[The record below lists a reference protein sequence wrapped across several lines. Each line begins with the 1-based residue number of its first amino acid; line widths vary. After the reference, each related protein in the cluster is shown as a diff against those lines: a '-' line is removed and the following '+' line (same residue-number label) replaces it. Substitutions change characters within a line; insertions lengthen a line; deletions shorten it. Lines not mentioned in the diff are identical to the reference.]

1 MRWIRM
7 AALYF
12 ERTFEYRLRSFL
24 WILIP
29 MVNNLTLI
37 LFWTGAKERIDY
49 ITTYYVLM
57 TVGGL
62 LTTSH
67 VEYEVA
73 ENDIKQGELVNYLT
87 KPISYYWTN
96 FLGELPFRVL
106 QSIYA
111 IVLIGIFMFFF
122 HGSITMSLNPIYI
135 PFVII
140 IFTLAYFISFTFKL
154 SAAYLS
160 FWFKDIRAFYEFIT
174 ILSIVFSGAVM
185 PLEWYPAIMRIIAHA
200 FPFVYT
206 GYYPIV
212 TLLKPMG
219 VFDFLNII
227 AVQGLWLFV
236 LSLIHHYLW
245 REGIKEFTAVGR

>member
-1 MRWIRM
+1 
-7 AALYF
+7 
-12 ERTFEYRLRSFL
+12 
-24 WILIP
+24 
-29 MVNNLTLI
+29 
-37 LFWTGAKERIDY
+37 
-49 ITTYYVLM
+49 
-57 TVGGL
+57 
-62 LTTSH
+62 
-67 VEYEVA
+67 
-73 ENDIKQGELVNYLT
+73 
-87 KPISYYWTN
+87 
-96 FLGELPFRVL
+96 
-106 QSIYA
+106 
-111 IVLIGIFMFFF
+111 
-122 HGSITMSLNPIYI
+122 MSLNPIYI

>member
-1 MRWIRM
+1 MRWLRM
-7 AALYF
+7 TALYF

-29 MVNNLTLI
+29 MSNNLTLI
-37 LFWTGAKERIDY
+37 LFWTGAQEQIDY
-49 ITTYYVLM
+49 VTTYYILM
-57 TVGGL
+57 TIGGL

-96 FLGELPFRVL
+96 FLGELPYRVL

-111 IVLIGIFMFFF
+111 VILIALFMLFF
-122 HGSITMSLNPIYI
+122 HGRINIALDPIRI
-135 PFVII
+135 PFVVL

-154 SAAYLS
+154 SAAYFS

-174 ILSIVFSGAVM
+174 ILSIIFSGAVM
-185 PLEWYPAIMRIIAHA
+185 PLEWYPATMRTIAHA
-200 FPFVYT
+200 LPFAYT

-212 TLLKPMG
+212 TLMKPLNIL
-219 VFDFLNII
+219 DFLNII
-227 AVQGLWLFV
+227 SVQALWLFV
-236 LSLIHHYLW
+236 LSLIHQYLW
-245 REGIKEFTAVGR
+245 KEGIKEFTAVGR